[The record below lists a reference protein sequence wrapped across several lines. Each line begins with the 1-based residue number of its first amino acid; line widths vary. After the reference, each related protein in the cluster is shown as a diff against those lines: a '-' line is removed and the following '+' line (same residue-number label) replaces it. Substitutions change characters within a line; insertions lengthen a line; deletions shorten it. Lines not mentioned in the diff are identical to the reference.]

1 MYLITWFLSDFCKL
15 KDLKEANLSKGKKR
29 VAKKDRTEEQN
40 KHEQEMTAIAM
51 HSLQAL
57 KLLHG
62 EVLSKDIQLLWPEQ
76 KIEENFVKC
85 FIKTGFDLLEHN

>member
-1 MYLITWFLSDFCKL
+1 
-15 KDLKEANLSKGKKR
+15 
-29 VAKKDRTEEQN
+29 
-40 KHEQEMTAIAM
+40 MTAIAM